1 MSSLLF
7 IFFFFQLH
15 SINFPFL
22 NFSLTFAHYMFL
34 ACGWVIVV
42 WKKSWNSMYKDNQPF
57 ISNTTEKLQ
66 MLLVSN
72 LI

>member
-1 MSSLLF
+1 MSSLLLL
-7 IFFFFQLH
+7 FFFFQLH

-42 WKKSWNSMYKDNQPF
+42 WKKSWNSMYKDNQQF

>member
-1 MSSLLF
+1 MSSLLLL
-7 IFFFFQLH
+7 FFFQLH

-66 MLLVSN
+66 MLLVSD

>member
-1 MSSLLF
+1 
-7 IFFFFQLH
+7 
-15 SINFPFL
+15 
-22 NFSLTFAHYMFL
+22 MFL

-42 WKKSWNSMYKDNQPF
+42 WKKSWNSMYKDNKQF
-57 ISNTTEKLQ
+57 IGNTTEKLQ